1 MNTQSRIPKL
11 NSANFDGAL
20 VWFSEMQMREL
31 SFHPDDDPAEIMRI
45 GNWEKMFSD
54 TEVSELRFVMN
65 ELFNSLGDGVYEA
78 AYPIAMK
85 AFGQY
90 LDA

>member
-11 NSANFDGAL
+11 SAANFDGAL

-31 SFHPDDDPAEIMRI
+31 SFHPDDDPAEIVSI

-54 TEVSELRFVMN
+54 TEISELRFVMD

-78 AYPIAMK
+78 AYPITMK